1 MSSGRSP
8 PQDAPRTIAGNAEPF
23 YTNEDVAVLHNIV
36 VLAQELLPTLPD
48 RERLPTNALFNAYY
62 DILPRVGVNAD
73 YDSRYARILFKIGG
87 LRGEGTL
94 YEKFEEIL
102 SRMGIEIEFDQ
113 DETGDVR
120 SQAEHSQTS
129 VAEAA
134 TTGFVPQEERP
145 SRGRQRRNSDSG
157 AWNVG
162 SEDHHTYYHK
172 QRRNSFPP
180 PRKPILSLETTGQ
193 QEIDPSSP
201 FEPRQTPEN
210 THGDLSG
217 DVGAWVASMQE
228 KPRLER
234 GRSTSTHGGMRIRRR
249 SPSVSLTR
257 EESPASPL
265 DVGLDEIQSPSYS
278 PVTSSNRQQKQ
289 DSLNLYRG
297 YVIGHESETLMQT
310 KASLVL
316 QHHLSLIGKRTLQM
330 WRDKAINARER
341 NDYLSSLAR
350 QKDKGV
356 LLGLALEGWRN
367 LLLER
372 QHVAETE
379 QFFAHLERRS
389 EQARNLYLLH
399 KAFTHWGTS
408 AFEEV
413 ERTSIAR
420 RHIIKTRT
428 FNAWRDITAINEL
441 KVRRQ
446 VIKKFFG
453 LWKRQHSQLSSD
465 DARTVQIY
473 ESNLVEKVFRQ
484 WFQKTSDIKATAWW
498 SENAKRRALSRWA
511 LMSLSVDGHRRAA
524 YEIRLLQ
531 LARDAWQ
538 IWRAKTQDRIRRDS
552 EARNLYQDRIR
563 SSTLR
568 KWRRETRVLPAK
580 KTLQTDVNLRVLRSK
595 FTLWLQRARQERQAT
610 AIDQLRITR
619 EAWTTWRHKLRF
631 QVLRT
636 RVDDHIILRSIYK
649 WVLIERSVLAQRLV
663 NQRLLLDCMRNLAQ
677 RSKSLREHRWDQED
691 LAQAVEIHRGRDLAL
706 RRWHSRLQTQQQQEA
721 DAVNMYIP
729 RRLGSTLSQWS
740 ERTHHVQELDRWSRD
755 AEFYFLAS
763 KTLKRWKVSTEA
775 AKREKRKAAYI
786 QVRRTMKMKLA
797 RGVLDDWRRRT
808 KEIRELQARAVD
820 VNQNRTVILGMNIF
834 DRWRARMEELEEL
847 NYVWRGRVARK
858 QFTLWRGRTAAFR
871 DLEVE
876 AIINYQERQQDR
888 AIKKWGLSTLQLR
901 SQSHYAAEIREKNLK
916 RSFRKTFTYWQQR
929 AAQKLPAG
937 SSHHD
942 GSDLA
947 GAMPRAEIW
956 SESGDDT
963 EVDEWARGPDDPNIF
978 TPIPG
983 YLKTPSKRL
992 ERVTAA
998 AARFSSTTPRAPLP
1012 SPFDRQLRGRYL
1024 GSSLTSARQGGQS
1037 SLVGGFE
1044 DIPEMGNDDIDELM

>member
-8 PQDAPRTIAGNAEPF
+8 PHDAARNIAGNAELF

-62 DILPRVGVNAD
+62 DILPRVAVNAD

-87 LRGEGTL
+87 LRGDGTL

-113 DETGDVR
+113 DETGDMH

-129 VAEAA
+129 VEAA
-134 TTGFVPQEERP
+134 TTGFIPQEERP

-157 AWNVG
+157 AWNVE
-162 SEDHHTYYHK
+162 SEHNHAHYLK
-172 QRRNSFPP
+172 QRRNSFSP
-180 PRKPILSLETTGQ
+180 PRKPLLSPETTGQ
-193 QEIDPSSP
+193 REIDLSSP
-201 FEPRQTPEN
+201 FEPSQTAG
-210 THGDLSG
+210 TSHGDLSQE
-217 DVGAWVASMQE
+217 VGAWVASMQE

-257 EESPASPL
+257 QERPASPP
-265 DVGLDEIQSPSYS
+265 DVGLDEAQSPSYS
-278 PVTSSNRQQKQ
+278 PFASSNRQQKQ
-289 DSLNLYRG
+289 DSLNVFRG
-297 YVIGHESETLMQT
+297 QVIGHETETLMQT

-316 QHHLSLIGKRTLQM
+316 QHHLSLIGKRTLQL
-330 WRDKAINARER
+330 WRDKAINAREH
-341 NDYLSSLAR
+341 NATLSSLACR
-350 QKDKGV
+350 KDKGV
-356 LLGLALEGWRN
+356 LLGLALESWRS

-372 QHVAETE
+372 QHIAETE
-379 QFFAHLERRS
+379 RFFAHLERRS

-446 VIKKFFG
+446 VIKKFFE
-453 LWKRQHSQLSSD
+453 LWKRQHDQLSSY
-465 DARTVQIY
+465 DARIVQIY

-498 SENAKRRALSRWA
+498 SENAKRRALFSWTVLSRSA
-511 LMSLSVDGHRRAA
+511 EGHRCAA

-531 LARDAWQ
+531 LARNAWQ
-538 IWRAKTQDRIRRDS
+538 IWRAKTEDRNRRDS
-552 EARNLYQDRIR
+552 EARNLYEARIR

-568 KWRRETRVLPAK
+568 RWRRETRVLPAK

-595 FTLWLQRARQERQAT
+595 FALWLQRARQERQAT
-610 AIDQLRITR
+610 AIDRLRITR
-619 EAWTTWRHKLRF
+619 EAWTNWRHKLRF
-631 QVLRT
+631 QVLCT

-649 WVLIERSVLAQRLV
+649 WVLTERSVLAQRLV
-663 NQRLLLDCMRNLAQ
+663 NQRLLLDCMQNWAQ
-677 RSKSLREHRWDQED
+677 RSKTLREHRWDQED
-691 LAQAVEIHRGRDLAL
+691 LAQTVEVSRGRDLAL

-721 DAVNMYIP
+721 DAASMYIP
-729 RRLGSTLSQWS
+729 RRVGSTLSQWS
-740 ERTHHVQELDRWSRD
+740 ERTRHVQELDRWSRD

-775 AKREKRKAAYI
+775 TKREKRKSAYI
-786 QVRRTMKMKLA
+786 HVRRTMKMKLA
-797 RGVLDDWRRRT
+797 RGVLENWRRRT
-808 KEIRELQARAVD
+808 QEVRELHARALD

-834 DRWRARMEELEEL
+834 DRWRARMEEREEL
-847 NYVWRGRVARK
+847 NYIWRQRVARK

-876 AIINYQERQQDR
+876 AIINYQERQQEH
-888 AIKKWGLSTLQLR
+888 AIKKWGLSTLHLR
-901 SQSHYAAEIREKNLK
+901 SQSHHAAEIREKNLK
-916 RSFRKTFTYWQQR
+916 RSFRKTFTYWHQR
-929 AAQKLPAG
+929 AVQKLPAR

-942 GSDLA
+942 GSDLT
-947 GAMPRAEIW
+947 GVTPRAEIW

-963 EVDEWARGPDDPNIF
+963 EVDEWARGPDDPNVF

-983 YLKTPSKRL
+983 YLKTPSRRL

-998 AARFSSTTPRAPLP
+998 AARFSSTTPRVPLP
-1012 SPFDRQLRGRYL
+1012 SPFDRHLRGRYL
-1024 GSSLTSARQGGQS
+1024 GSSLASARNGGQS
-1037 SLVGGFE
+1037 SLGRGFE
-1044 DIPEMGNDDIDELM
+1044 DIPEMGNDDGDELV